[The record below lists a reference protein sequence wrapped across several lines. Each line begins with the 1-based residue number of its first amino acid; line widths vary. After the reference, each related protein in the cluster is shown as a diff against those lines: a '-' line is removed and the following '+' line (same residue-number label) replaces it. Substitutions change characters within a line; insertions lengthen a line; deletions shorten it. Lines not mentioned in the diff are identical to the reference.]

1 MRAIAVAADVSRMEE
16 AARLVDATLE
26 TFGRID
32 VLVNNAGITR
42 DGLIAKMDEASFDEV
57 IDVNLKG
64 TFNCCKAVTRTM
76 MKQRGGRIVNLSS
89 VVGVKGNAGQANYAA
104 SKAGVIGLTLALA
117 KELAPRDITVNAI
130 APGFIETDMTH
141 VLGEKARASIADR
154 IGLRRL
160 GETRRR
166 RASRG
171 VSRTPRGSLHH
182 RQVICVG
189 RRADAMRSRITEKS
203 AAVKNASTRRG
214 DGTHRVVI
222 TGRREP
228 SARQASASR
237 RFGRPSRRRVCA
249 SRPSS
254 ASTRTPST
262 SSSLRKCA
270 DSTPA
275 ITG

>member
-89 VVGVKGNAGQANYAA
+89 VVGVWRGTRGQANYAA

-171 VSRTPRGSLHH
+171 VSRKPRGSLHH
-182 RQVICVG
+182 RPG
-189 RRADAMRSRITEKS
+189 DLWTE
-203 AAVKNASTRRG
+203 G
-214 DGTHRVVI
+214 
-222 TGRREP
+222 
-228 SARQASASR
+228 
-237 RFGRPSRRRVCA
+237 
-249 SRPSS
+249 
-254 ASTRTPST
+254 
-262 SSSLRKCA
+262 
-270 DSTPA
+270 
-275 ITG
+275 

>member
-1 MRAIAVAADVSRMEE
+1 MGFLKGKTAIITGAGFAALKDGSAGSIGYGIARAYAKEGANLVITGRNVKKLDEAKRRLEEEFGVEVLTVQADVNAGADN
-16 AARLVDATLE
+16 AAVVQNVVDRTVE
-26 TFGRID
+26 KFGRID

-76 MKQRGGRIVNLSS
+76 MKQRSGRIVNLSS

-141 VLGEKARASIADR
+141 ALGEKARASIADR

-160 GETRRR
+160 GKPADVAHLAAFL
-166 RASRG
+166 ASPEAAYITG
-171 VSRTPRGSLHH
+171 
-182 RQVICVG
+182 QVICV
-189 RRADAMRSRITEKS
+189 
-203 AAVKNASTRRG
+203 
-214 DGTHRVVI
+214 DGGLT
-222 TGRREP
+222 
-228 SARQASASR
+228 
-237 RFGRPSRRRVCA
+237 
-249 SRPSS
+249 
-254 ASTRTPST
+254 
-262 SSSLRKCA
+262 L
-270 DSTPA
+270 
-275 ITG
+275 